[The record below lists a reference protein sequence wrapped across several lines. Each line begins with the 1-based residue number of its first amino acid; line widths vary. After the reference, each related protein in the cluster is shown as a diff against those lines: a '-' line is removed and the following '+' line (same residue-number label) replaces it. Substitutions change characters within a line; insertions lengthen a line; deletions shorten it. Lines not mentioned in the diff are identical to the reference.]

1 MHNKLCR
8 NNFKSPYDFLSHRL
22 HNRTADWAG
31 TFIFTQL
38 MRRDGH
44 FDIFRKLVQ
53 NKCTLLL
60 SRLGFRDCRCLL
72 LNLFKMSVDF
82 RLVEKHGHLTN
93 DFFGCSFVLGTEVVL
108 VQNLELL
115 LQPSYSAVEP
125 FVFLLKPIQPVIF
138 RTGDCNHLRGSCSS
152 GHFIV
157 FHGTIVP

>member
-1 MHNKLCR
+1 MRRLCKLRFIDFLFCVLTAAVLTGIVHITVFMHNKLCR

-108 VQNLELL
+108 V
-115 LQPSYSAVEP
+115 
-125 FVFLLKPIQPVIF
+125 
-138 RTGDCNHLRGSCSS
+138 
-152 GHFIV
+152 
-157 FHGTIVP
+157 